1 MKHEF
6 VEHIPEALE
15 LHVLYI
21 AIEHDVAVHSCF
33 CGCGLEVV
41 TPLSPA
47 QWSLNYD
54 GRTVS
59 LSPSIGNWSFPCK
72 SHYWIRRGRVEWS
85 TRFSDAKIDAVKAK
99 DKADLARLVQT
110 KPAPLE
116 QPTPIDSTGS
126 AQVVV
131 PAPPE
136 AKARVKRW
144 SFVRLFDF
152 LK

>member
-15 LHVLYI
+15 IDVLYI
-21 AIEHDVAVHSCF
+21 AIDHDVAVHSCF

-47 QWSLNYD
+47 QWSLTYD
-54 GRTVS
+54 GRAVS

-99 DKADLARLVQT
+99 DRADLARLVQT
-110 KPAPLE
+110 KPVPLE
-116 QPTPIDSTGS
+116 QPKPIDGTESTQ
-126 AQVVV
+126 AEDA
-131 PAPPE
+131 APPQ
-136 AKARVKRW
+136 AKAKVKRGV
-144 SFVRLFDF
+144 FVRFLNF